1 MPIVTRRLLSIPIVP
16 LSRALSH
23 MRRRRHRRNKFATV
37 VMRAGSISI
46 PLAAIVQDTGDSY
59 VYVQKMPERFKRRK
73 VKIDLREGDQILF
86 T

>member
-1 MPIVTRRLLSIPIVP
+1 
-16 LSRALSH
+16 
-23 MRRRRHRRNKFATV
+23 
-37 VMRAGSISI
+37 MRAGSISI